1 MCKLLILSQ
10 HSSSFKRHLSAKAK
24 ADQII
29 EFKKINKSF
38 GGEYVSRNGISLDAK
53 YDMAVVI
60 EYPTQEKADQCIAA
74 VIASDFIS
82 GCKIFKL
89 TTLQTVEQNYI
100 DIGKV
105 LNFNNKKEESNA

>member
-10 HSSSFKRHLSAKAK
+10 YSSNFKRHLSSKAK

-38 GGEYVSRNGISLDAK
+38 GGEYLSRNGISLDEN

-60 EYPTQEKADQCIAA
+60 EYPTIEKADQCIAA
-74 VIASDFIS
+74 VLASDFIS
-82 GCKIFKL
+82 GCKIYKL
-89 TTLQTVEQNYI
+89 TSLQTLEQNYI
-100 DIGKV
+100 DVGKV
-105 LNFNNKKEESNA
+105 LNFKNTGHE